1 MLNERMYGG
10 EMMENEVVNT
20 KRFLIECFDFL
31 FVAFVEMDGKKY
43 KKRIALFISVG
54 RERERESEKNGRFQ
68 AFA

>member
-1 MLNERMYGG
+1 MLNERIYGG

-54 RERERESEKNGRFQ
+54 RE
-68 AFA
+68 